1 MKRLKELFARLFI
14 RHSIKQEI
22 ALIFIAVMAGT
33 LILCWTITNIFLENY
48 YIQNKKD
55 AIKDAYYRI
64 NDVMTN
70 GDISSDEFGLELR
83 KTCDMY
89 NIGLLVIDA
98 ASNTQI
104 SSTRDVDKL
113 LRRLYDNFFGQGSDM
128 EYLDEG
134 SNYYM
139 AKSMDKSTNTEY
151 LEMWG
156 LLDNGNL
163 FLIRSPIES
172 IRDSVNLSN
181 RFLAYVGLVT
191 TLISAALIWF
201 VTTRI
206 TRPITEL
213 KTISEEMTKLNFETK
228 YKSQGRNEI
237 DVLGEHMNELSST
250 LEKTISELKTAN
262 NELMRDIE
270 KKEQIDEM
278 RKEFLSNV
286 SHELK
291 TPIALIQGYA
301 EGLKEGINDEDTES
315 RDFYCNVIMDEAGK
329 MNNMVR
335 KLLDLNQLEFGND
348 VVAME
353 RFDITAL
360 INNFIASEEILIH
373 QNGVK
378 VQVDES
384 EPIYVW
390 ADEFKTEEIVRNFF
404 SNAMNHVDG
413 DKIIEIKYRV
423 IEEEHANKVRIS
435 VFNTGEPIPE
445 ESLPHIWEKFY
456 KVDKART
463 REYGGSGVGLSIV
476 KAIMES
482 MNQHYGVIN
491 YTNGV
496 EFWFELETK

>member
-163 FLIRSPIES
+163 FLIRSPIE
-172 IRDSVNLSN
+172 RDRKSV
-181 RFLAYVGLVT
+181 V
-191 TLISAALIWF
+191 
-201 VTTRI
+201 
-206 TRPITEL
+206 
-213 KTISEEMTKLNFETK
+213 
-228 YKSQGRNEI
+228 
-237 DVLGEHMNELSST
+237 
-250 LEKTISELKTAN
+250 
-262 NELMRDIE
+262 
-270 KKEQIDEM
+270 
-278 RKEFLSNV
+278 
-286 SHELK
+286 
-291 TPIALIQGYA
+291 
-301 EGLKEGINDEDTES
+301 
-315 RDFYCNVIMDEAGK
+315 
-329 MNNMVR
+329 
-335 KLLDLNQLEFGND
+335 
-348 VVAME
+348 
-353 RFDITAL
+353 
-360 INNFIASEEILIH
+360 
-373 QNGVK
+373 
-378 VQVDES
+378 
-384 EPIYVW
+384 
-390 ADEFKTEEIVRNFF
+390 
-404 SNAMNHVDG
+404 
-413 DKIIEIKYRV
+413 
-423 IEEEHANKVRIS
+423 
-435 VFNTGEPIPE
+435 
-445 ESLPHIWEKFY
+445 
-456 KVDKART
+456 
-463 REYGGSGVGLSIV
+463 
-476 KAIMES
+476 
-482 MNQHYGVIN
+482 
-491 YTNGV
+491 
-496 EFWFELETK
+496 

>member
-191 TLISAALIWF
+191 TD
-201 VTTRI
+201 R
-206 TRPITEL
+206 
-213 KTISEEMTKLNFETK
+213 
-228 YKSQGRNEI
+228 KS
-237 DVLGEHMNELSST
+237 
-250 LEKTISELKTAN
+250 
-262 NELMRDIE
+262 
-270 KKEQIDEM
+270 
-278 RKEFLSNV
+278 
-286 SHELK
+286 
-291 TPIALIQGYA
+291 
-301 EGLKEGINDEDTES
+301 
-315 RDFYCNVIMDEAGK
+315 
-329 MNNMVR
+329 
-335 KLLDLNQLEFGND
+335 
-348 VVAME
+348 VV
-353 RFDITAL
+353 
-360 INNFIASEEILIH
+360 
-373 QNGVK
+373 
-378 VQVDES
+378 
-384 EPIYVW
+384 
-390 ADEFKTEEIVRNFF
+390 
-404 SNAMNHVDG
+404 
-413 DKIIEIKYRV
+413 
-423 IEEEHANKVRIS
+423 
-435 VFNTGEPIPE
+435 
-445 ESLPHIWEKFY
+445 
-456 KVDKART
+456 
-463 REYGGSGVGLSIV
+463 
-476 KAIMES
+476 
-482 MNQHYGVIN
+482 
-491 YTNGV
+491 
-496 EFWFELETK
+496 